1 MLRNIRISTRL
12 ALGTASMLILVIAT
26 IIPTTLSLLSN
37 ITQRAESR
45 QLEDLH
51 NALLSSIE
59 ETAEQALR
67 ITTASI
73 SSKGISA
80 ALAERDRTQL
90 MELTLPVFQALQ
102 TQYNIQQFQF
112 HLPPAT
118 SYLRLHQLDRY
129 DDDLS
134 SFRET
139 VVLANQLQRPQSGLE
154 RGVAGIGLRGVLPVY
169 HQQRHIGSAE
179 VGLSFGQDFFDR
191 FTERY
196 DARAALHITTQSGFE
211 TFASTLSS
219 NTRLTPSQLSRIQS
233 GEIYTSTYEQ
243 DDHSWAVMAR
253 PILDFSGAAIGVL
266 ELQIDRSEYVQHYQ
280 QALLRIAGIG
290 ALSLILGLIMAA
302 ILARSIIYPL
312 RETAAS
318 LSNIAA
324 GDGDLTARLDA
335 KGRDELT
342 DLARSFNHFAEHIQ
356 HLIRQVSAATV
367 QLAAAAEQ
375 LSASSTDTSDQA
387 RRVQSE
393 TLQVA
398 TAMNEMTA
406 TVSEVADNADQTSF
420 SASAANDLAATG
432 KQKLAV
438 TQKAIQTLAN
448 DLVSATET
456 IHQLSEHSQEIS
468 KILDVIRDISEQT
481 NLLALNAAIE
491 AARAGEQGRGFAVVA
506 DEVRTLASRTQN
518 ATVDIQH
525 MIERLQQGAE
535 QAVTSMTQSNSKA
548 ASSVASSQDTDNA
561 LNQIVTAIETINQ
574 MNVQIAEAARQQSQV
589 ADEINQNISLITD
602 VAEMTSGS
610 TAQVNTAADELARL
624 ANDLQNR
631 IKHFKV

>member
-191 FTERY
+191 FTERF

-219 NTRLTPSQLSRIQS
+219 NTRLTPDQLSRIQS
-233 GEIYTSTYEQ
+233 GDIHTSTYEQ

-253 PILDFSGAAIGVL
+253 PIFDFSGTAIGVL

-324 GDGDLTARLDA
+324 GDGDLTARLDT

-342 DLARSFNHFAEHIQ
+342 DLASSFNHFAEHIQ

-610 TAQVNTAADELARL
+610 TEQVNTAADELARL
-624 ANDLQNR
+624 AHDLQSR

>member
-118 SYLRLHQLDRY
+118 SYLRLHQLDKY

-169 HQQRHIGSAE
+169 HQQHHIGSAE

-219 NTRLTPSQLSRIQS
+219 NTHLTPSQLSRIQS

-302 ILARSIIYPL
+302 VLARSIIYPL

-610 TAQVNTAADELARL
+610 TEQVNTAADELARL